1 MFSLALKMTHRD
13 WRSGE
18 LRFLLIALMVA
29 VASLTSVGFF
39 VDRMRAGLARD
50 ASQVLA
56 SDLLVSSTKEINA
69 EWKTEARQRGLQV
82 AETVVFPSMAIAGEG
97 DNTTAKLVTIKA
109 VSAAYP
115 LRGVL
120 KLESDTPDSKGKK
133 ELAAN
138 GVPTAA
144 TAWVDP
150 ALLPSLNAKIGDT
163 VTLGEKKFVLAASI
177 AAEPDRGSGFLGFAP
192 RVMIALDDLPATHL
206 IQDGSRATYRFLL
219 AGDKK
224 VISAF
229 QEFLEKD
236 IADKKMKGTRIET
249 IENGNEQLKTTLERA
264 EQFLSMVS
272 ILSAMLSAVAIAMA
286 ARRFMLRHIDACA
299 MLRCLGLTQNQVTA
313 MYLWEFILLGVLGS
327 LAGVAVGFAGHYVLL
342 EWLGKLV
349 ASDLPSA
356 SLLPALQG
364 LAIGM
369 LLLLGFAMP
378 PILQLRNVPHNRV
391 IRREQDAPQVSV
403 LLSYGSG
410 LAMFIG
416 LLLWQAGDVKVGLM
430 VAAGFLVG
438 MGLFAFIAWSAI
450 SLLKRLRTLFSGAAW
465 RFAITALQRRPGAT
479 VTQVVALALG
489 LMALLLLTVVRGDL
503 ISAWK
508 KSTPADAPNHF
519 IINIQPEQKAEIQN
533 RLKNFAS
540 PEVYPMIRGRLIQ
553 VNDQVLTPKSYQEER
568 ANNLVERE
576 FNLSTMKALPDLNK
590 LVAGEWYDDDK
601 ATEPEASVE
610 EGLAK
615 NLKLK
620 LGDRMTFDIA
630 GQKVTARITS
640 LRKLDWGSMRVNFF
654 VVINPKAMKDM
665 PQTFITAFRVPEDQ
679 KQFPS
684 QLTRDFPNL
693 TVMDVGAIVKQLQ
706 DVLDQV
712 ITAVEF
718 LFLFTLTSGVL
729 VLYAALAG
737 SQDLRMREA
746 AMLRALGATRSQ
758 LSRAQWVEFILVGSL
773 AGLFAAAG
781 ASAIGWVLA
790 TFAFKFAWTFSPMVW
805 LAGIVVGALCA
816 MIGGWLGLRNV
827 LNQPPLLSLRNA

>member
-1 MFSLALKMTHRD
+1 MFSLALKMTQRD

-29 VASLTSVGFF
+29 VASLSSVGFF
-39 VDRMRAGLARD
+39 VDRMRAGLTRD

-56 SDLLVSSTKEINA
+56 SDLLVSSTKEISVD
-69 EWKTEARQRGLQV
+69 WKNEAHQRGLQV

-120 KLESDTPDSKGKK
+120 KLESDAPDPKGKK
-133 ELAAN
+133 ELAAH
-138 GVPTAA
+138 GVPKTA

-150 ALLPSLNAKIGDT
+150 ALLPSLNAKLGDT
-163 VTLGEKKFVLAASI
+163 VTLGDQKFELAASI
-177 AAEPDRGSGFLGFAP
+177 ASEPDRGSGFLGFAP
-192 RVMIALDDLPATHL
+192 RVMIALDDLPATKL

-219 AGDKK
+219 AGDKRA
-224 VISAF
+224 IAAF

-236 IADKKMKGTRIET
+236 IADKKLKGTRIET

-313 MYLWEFILLGVLGS
+313 MYLWEFVLLGVLGS
-327 LAGVAVGFAGHYVLL
+327 LAGVALGFAGHYVLL

-349 ASDLPSA
+349 ANDLPSA
-356 SLLPALQG
+356 TLLPALQG

-416 LLLWQAGDVKVGLM
+416 LLLWQTGDVKVGLM

-438 MGLFAFIAWSAI
+438 MGLFALIAWSAI
-450 SLLKRLRTLFSGAAW
+450 SLLKRFRTLFSGAAW

-519 IINIQPEQKAEIQN
+519 IINIQPDQKASIEN

-553 VNDQVLTPKSYQEER
+553 VNDQVLTPKSYQDER
-568 ANNLVERE
+568 ANSLVERE

-590 LVAGEWYDDDK
+590 VVAGEWYDDDK

-654 VVINPKAMKDM
+654 VVINPKAMRDM

-746 AMLRALGATRSQ
+746 ALLRALGATRSQ
-758 LSRAQWVEFILVGSL
+758 LSHAQWVEFILVGSL

>member
-1 MFSLALKMTHRD
+1 MFSLALKMTQRD

-29 VASLTSVGFF
+29 VASLSSVGFF
-39 VDRMRAGLARD
+39 VDRMRAGLNRD

-56 SDLLVSSTKEINA
+56 SDLLVSSTKEISA
-69 EWKTEARQRGLQV
+69 DWKSQARQRGLQV

-109 VSAAYP
+109 VSKAYP

-120 KLESDTPDSKGKK
+120 KLDSDTVDNKGKK
-133 ELAAN
+133 ERAGLD
-138 GVPTAA
+138 GPETSS
-144 TAWVDP
+144 AWVDP
-150 ALLPSLNAKIGDT
+150 ALLPSLNAKLGDII
-163 VTLGEKKFVLAASI
+163 TLGDKKFKLAASI

-192 RVMIALDDLPATHL
+192 RVMIAIDDLAATNL
-206 IQDGSRATYRFLL
+206 IQDGSRATYRLLL

-224 VISAF
+224 AVSGF

-236 IADKKMKGTRIET
+236 ISDKKLKGTRIET

-299 MLRCLGLTQNQVTA
+299 MLRCLGLTQNQVTS
-313 MYLWEFILLGVLGS
+313 MYLWEFIMLGVLGS
-327 LAGVAVGFAGHYVLL
+327 VAGVLLGFAGHYVLL

-349 ASDLPSA
+349 SNDLPST
-356 SLLPALQG
+356 SVLPALQG

-430 VAAGFLVG
+430 VAAGFLIG
-438 MGLFAFIAWSAI
+438 MALFALIAWSAI
-450 SLLKRLRTLFSGAAW
+450 SLLKRMRTLFSGAAW

-519 IINIQPEQKAEIQN
+519 IINIQPEQKAEIQG
-533 RLKNFAS
+533 RLEGFAS
-540 PEVYPMIRGRLIQ
+540 PEIYPMIRGRLIQ
-553 VNDQVLTPKSYQEER
+553 VNEQVLTPKSYQDER
-568 ANNLVERE
+568 ANSLVERE
-576 FNLSTMKALPDLNK
+576 FNLSTMRDLPELNK
-590 LVAGEWYDDDK
+590 VVAGEWFDDEK
-601 ATEPEASVE
+601 ASEPEASVE

-615 NLKLK
+615 SLKLK

-654 VVINPKAMKDM
+654 VVINPKAMHDM
-665 PQTFITAFRVPEDQ
+665 PQTFVTAFRVPENQ
-679 KQFPS
+679 KQFPN

-746 AMLRALGATRSQ
+746 ALLRALGATRSQ
-758 LSRAQWVEFILVGSL
+758 LSQAQWVEFILVGSL

-816 MIGGWLGLRNV
+816 MVGGWLGLRNV

>member
-1 MFSLALKMTHRD
+1 MFSLALKMTQRD

-29 VASLTSVGFF
+29 VASLSSVGFF
-39 VDRMRAGLARD
+39 IDRMRAGLARD

-56 SDLLVSSTKEINA
+56 SDLLVSSTKEINPD
-69 EWKTEARQRGLQV
+69 WKNEARQRGLQL

-120 KLESDTPDSKGKK
+120 KLESDMPNGKGRK
-133 ELAAN
+133 EQVAH
-138 GVPTAA
+138 GVPLTA

-163 VTLGEKKFVLAASI
+163 VTLGEKKFLLAASI

-192 RVMIALDDLPATHL
+192 RVMIALDDLPATKL

-224 VISAF
+224 AITAF

-236 IADKKMKGTRIET
+236 IADRKLKGTRIET

-299 MLRCLGLTQNQVTA
+299 MLRCLGLTQNQVTI

-327 LAGVAVGFAGHYVLL
+327 LAGVALGFAGHYVLL

-349 ASDLPSA
+349 SNDLPSA

-364 LAIGM
+364 LSIGM

-391 IRREQDAPQVSV
+391 IRREQDVPQVSV
-403 LLSYGSG
+403 LFSYGSG

-430 VAAGFLVG
+430 VAVGFLIG
-438 MGLFAFIAWSAI
+438 MGMFALIAWLAI
-450 SLLKRLRTLFSGAAW
+450 SLLKRLRKLFSGAAW

-519 IINIQPEQKAEIQN
+519 IINIQPDQKADIQN
-533 RLKNFAS
+533 RLKNFSS

-553 VNDQVLTPKSYQEER
+553 VNEQVLTPKYFQDER
-568 ANNLVERE
+568 ASSLVERE
-576 FNLSTMKALPDLNK
+576 FNLSTMKELPDLNK
-590 LVAGEWYDDDK
+590 VVAGVWYDDDK

-654 VVINPKAMKDM
+654 VVINPKAMRDM
-665 PQTFITAFRVPEDQ
+665 PQTFITAFRVPENQ

-746 AMLRALGATRSQ
+746 ALLRALGATRSQ
-758 LSRAQWVEFILVGSL
+758 LSQAQWVEFILVGSL

-816 MIGGWLGLRNV
+816 MVGGWLGLRNV

>member
-69 EWKTEARQRGLQV
+69 EWKKEARQRGLQV

-138 GVPTAA
+138 GVPTTA

-224 VISAF
+224 AISAF

-313 MYLWEFILLGVLGS
+313 MYLWEFISLGVLGS

-746 AMLRALGATRSQ
+746 ALLRALGATRSQ

>member
-1 MFSLALKMTHRD
+1 MFSLALKMTQRD

-39 VDRMRAGLARD
+39 VDRMRAGLSRD

-56 SDLLVSSTKEINA
+56 SDLLLSSTKEIGVDWKNA
-69 EWKTEARQRGLQV
+69 ARERGLQV

-97 DNTTAKLVTIKA
+97 DNSTAKLVTIKA

-120 KLESDTPDSKGKK
+120 KLDSDVPDSKGKREK
-133 ELAAN
+133 AAN
-138 GVPTAA
+138 GVPQSA

-150 ALLPSLNAKIGDT
+150 ALLPSLNAKLGDT
-163 VTLGEKKFVLAASI
+163 VTLGEKKFILAASI

-192 RVMIALDDLPATHL
+192 RVMIALDDLPSTNL
-206 IQDGSRATYRFLL
+206 IQDGSRATYRLLL
-219 AGDKK
+219 AGEKK
-224 VISAF
+224 AITAF

-236 IADKKMKGTRIET
+236 IADKKLKGTRIET

-299 MLRCLGLTQNQVTA
+299 MLRCLGLTQNQVTS
-313 MYLWEFILLGVLGS
+313 MYLWEFIMLGLLGSV
-327 LAGVAVGFAGHYVLL
+327 AGVALGFAGHYVLL

-349 ASDLPSA
+349 ANDLPSA

-403 LLSYGSG
+403 LFSYGSG

-438 MGLFAFIAWSAI
+438 MGLFALIAWSAI

-519 IINIQPEQKAEIQN
+519 IINIQPDQKADIQS

-553 VNDQVLTPKSYQEER
+553 VNDQVLTPKSYQDER

-576 FNLSTMKALPDLNK
+576 FNLSTMKDLPDLNK
-590 LVAGEWYDDDK
+590 IVAGEWFDDEK

-654 VVINPKAMKDM
+654 VVINPKAMRDM
-665 PQTFITAFRVPEDQ
+665 PQTFITAFRVPEEQ

-712 ITAVEF
+712 IMAVEF

-746 AMLRALGATRSQ
+746 ALLRALGATRSQ
-758 LSRAQWVEFILVGSL
+758 LSQAQWVEFILVGSL

-805 LAGIVVGALCA
+805 LAGIIVGALCA

>member
-1 MFSLALKMTHRD
+1 MFSLALKMTQRD

-39 VDRMRAGLARD
+39 VDRMRAGLSRD

-56 SDLLVSSTKEINA
+56 SDLLLSSTKEISV
-69 EWKTEARQRGLQV
+69 EWKNAARERGLQV

-97 DNTTAKLVTIKA
+97 DSSTAKLVTIKA

-120 KLESDTPDSKGKK
+120 KLDSDVPDSKGKREK
-133 ELAAN
+133 AAN
-138 GVPTAA
+138 GVPQPA

-150 ALLPSLNAKIGDT
+150 ALLPSLNAKLGDT
-163 VTLGEKKFVLAASI
+163 VTLGEKKFILAASI

-192 RVMIALDDLPATHL
+192 RVMIALDDLPSTNL
-206 IQDGSRATYRFLL
+206 IQDGSRATYRLLL
-219 AGDKK
+219 AGEKK
-224 VISAF
+224 AITAF

-236 IADKKMKGTRIET
+236 IADKKLKGTRIET

-299 MLRCLGLTQNQVTA
+299 MLRCLGLTQNQVTS
-313 MYLWEFILLGVLGS
+313 MYLWEFIMLGLLGSV
-327 LAGVAVGFAGHYVLL
+327 AGVALGFAGHYVLL

-349 ASDLPSA
+349 ANDLPSA

-391 IRREQDAPQVSV
+391 IRREQDAPQASV
-403 LLSYGSG
+403 LFSYGSG

-438 MGLFAFIAWSAI
+438 MGLFALIAWSAI

-519 IINIQPEQKAEIQN
+519 IINIQPDQKADIQS

-553 VNDQVLTPKSYQEER
+553 VNDQVLTPKSYQDER

-576 FNLSTMKALPDLNK
+576 FNLSTMKDLPDLNK
-590 LVAGEWYDDDK
+590 IVAGEWFDDEK

-654 VVINPKAMKDM
+654 VVINPKAMRDM
-665 PQTFITAFRVPEDQ
+665 PQTFITAFRVPEEQ

-712 ITAVEF
+712 IMAVEF

-746 AMLRALGATRSQ
+746 ALLRALGATRSQ
-758 LSRAQWVEFILVGSL
+758 LSQAQWVEFILVGSL